1 MSLEDAPRSW
11 LNRGVLR
18 CAAVLCLLA
27 LASCEVTEGV
37 PEGKLAVVGPTVLG
51 PEDVAAARSQ
61 VGKYGQL
68 RFSGPEGDATML
80 EALIATELMALEAE
94 AMGFADDPRVDF
106 AVQEEIAAVYLSTL
120 LERAVPRESVA
131 TDTAALRASYDAHL
145 EAFTEPERRSAQG
158 VVFNGFEEAEA
169 ALAALVAGASTLE
182 DFGEVFAT
190 PLQARD
196 DAEYPAFH
204 PLLFSSDVGLDEFIP
219 HPVFVGESLLVGRVQ
234 KIEPATVRPFDDP
247 EVQERVV
254 EAVIEPRRAQAREAI
269 LARLRRGEPP
279 L

>member
-1 MSLEDAPRSW
+1 M
-11 LNRGVLR
+11 LR
-18 CAAVLCLLA
+18 CVAALCLVA
-27 LASCEVTEGV
+27 LAACDVSEGV

-80 EALIATELMALEAE
+80 EALIAAELMALEAN
-94 AMGFADDPRVDF
+94 AQGFGDDPRVDF
-106 AVQEEIAAVYLSTL
+106 AVEEEIASVYLSTL

-131 TDTAALRASYDAHL
+131 TDTAALRAYYDAHP

-158 VVFNGFEEAEA
+158 VVFETFDEAEQ
-169 ALAALVAGASTLE
+169 ALAALVGGTSTLE

-196 DAEYPAFH
+196 DGEYPAFH
-204 PLLFSSDVGLDEFIP
+204 PLLFADDVGLDDFIA

-234 KIEPATVRPFDDP
+234 KIEPAALRPFDDP
-247 EVQERVV
+247 AVQEQLV
-254 EAVIEPRRAQAREAI
+254 EAVMKPRRERAREAI
-269 LARLRRGEPP
+269 LERLRRGEAPV
-279 L
+279 